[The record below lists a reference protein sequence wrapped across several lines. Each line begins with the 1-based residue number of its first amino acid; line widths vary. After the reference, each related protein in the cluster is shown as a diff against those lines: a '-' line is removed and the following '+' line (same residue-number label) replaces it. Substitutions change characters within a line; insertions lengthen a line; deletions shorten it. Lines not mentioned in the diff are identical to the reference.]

1 MFVNKTTCY
10 PRLTHVPASGYLFVF
25 GAIAAAA
32 WLFFAASF
40 GWYAMAAYSTL
51 SSSLTGFGGAEGFF
65 GLISTL
71 AYTSPSGCYM
81 WMEGGEKRERIRE
94 VGGRERE
101 WAKERGGW
109 GGCDNEKEGYLLS
122 NLSLENNLL
131 TFRLNVPVVIRAKV
145 TTGAFN
151 QNTSK
156 LLSESWYVKDN
167 LSLHLCRI

>member
-10 PRLTHVPASGYLFVF
+10 PHLTHVPASGYLFVF
-25 GAIAAAA
+25 GAVAAAA

-81 WMEGGEKRERIRE
+81 RMEGGEKWE
-94 VGGRERE
+94 VKRERE
-101 WAKERGGW
+101 RERVKERGSGEDV
-109 GGCDNEKEGYLLS
+109 DNEKEGYL
-122 NLSLENNLL
+122 
-131 TFRLNVPVVIRAKV
+131 VP
-145 TTGAFN
+145 T
-151 QNTSK
+151 
-156 LLSESWYVKDN
+156 
-167 LSLHLCRI
+167 